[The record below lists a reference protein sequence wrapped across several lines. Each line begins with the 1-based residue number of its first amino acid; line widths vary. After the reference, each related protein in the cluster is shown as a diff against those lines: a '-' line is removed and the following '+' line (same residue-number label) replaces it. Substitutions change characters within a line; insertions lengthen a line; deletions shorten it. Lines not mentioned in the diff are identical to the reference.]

1 MEGTSTVVG
10 GILLIMAG
18 LYQWSPLKDICL
30 RHCQAP
36 LLFIRSCGGFRRN
49 VLGALEIG
57 VLHGAYC
64 VGCCWVLMTLL
75 FVGGVMNVLW
85 IAAIATLV
93 FVEKAVG
100 GRLVSRAAGVGLIVG
115 GWLLMLPMSAL
126 GHLPHA
132 TPMSALG

>member
-1 MEGTSTVVG
+1 MVSAQRH
-10 GILLIMAG
+10 LLA
-18 LYQWSPLKDICL
+18 
-30 RHCQAP
+30 HCQAP
-36 LLFIRSCGGFRRN
+36 LLFIQSCGGFRRN

-93 FVEKAVG
+93 LVEKTVG
-100 GRLVSRAAGVGLIVG
+100 GHLVSRAVGAALIVG
-115 GWLLMLPMSAL
+115 GLLLMLPMSAL
-126 GHLPHA
+126 GHLPTF
-132 TPMSALG
+132 TPMSALGH